1 MRSDSI
7 SPYTITLAASPS
19 LHRSMSEAGGFG
31 SFGLFGL
38 LSSKN
43 EKREKPD
50 EAANPGTLRERLA
63 DQFLEHGH

>member
-1 MRSDSI
+1 M
-7 SPYTITLAASPS
+7 TPS
-19 LHRSMSEAGGFG
+19 LSSEAGGLVFC
-31 SFGLFGL
+31 GL

-50 EAANPGTLRERLA
+50 EPANPGTLRERLA